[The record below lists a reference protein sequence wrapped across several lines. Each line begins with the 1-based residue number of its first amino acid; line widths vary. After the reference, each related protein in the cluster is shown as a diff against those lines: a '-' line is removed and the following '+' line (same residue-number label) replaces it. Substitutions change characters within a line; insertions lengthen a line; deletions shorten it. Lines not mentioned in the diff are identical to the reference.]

1 MEELIIPDLLD
12 DEYISELLD
21 DLRAS
26 RVMVLNTNIEKS
38 VLERY
43 ILWILKWNSEDEA
56 DGIPVEKR
64 RPIYIYINSPGGNT
78 IDGLNL
84 ADTIKLSKTPVIGVC
99 FGMAASMGYHILISC
114 HKRYVFPNSVLLQHD
129 GEVLLQ
135 NSTSKARDTMKF
147 FDSMEERIKKHVL
160 ENTGIDEEMYQKIY
174 KQEYYMFP
182 EEAKSLCC
190 IDYIIGQDCDLT
202 EILP

>member
-84 ADTIKLSKTPVIGVC
+84 ADTIKLSKTPVVGVC
-99 FGMAASMGYHILISC
+99 FGIAASMGTIS
-114 HKRYVFPNSVLLQHD
+114 
-129 GEVLLQ
+129 
-135 NSTSKARDTMKF
+135 
-147 FDSMEERIKKHVL
+147 
-160 ENTGIDEEMYQKIY
+160 
-174 KQEYYMFP
+174 
-182 EEAKSLCC
+182 
-190 IDYIIGQDCDLT
+190 
-202 EILP
+202 